1 MYRLVWE
8 FNVQPQRVAEFETV
22 YGADGRWAE
31 FFKLSADYLGT
42 ELYKNV
48 KDSHRFVAVDAW
60 RSRVAYEA
68 FRKSNAVDYATLDT
82 WCRQLLLHE
91 RMLGSTDDGRP

>member
-8 FNVQPQRVAEFETV
+8 FDAKPERVADFEKV
-22 YGADGRWAE
+22 YAIDGRWAT
-31 FFKLSADYLGT
+31 FFKQSPDYLGT

-48 KDSHRFVAVDAW
+48 TNPTRFVAVDTW

-68 FRKSNAVDYATLDT
+68 FRKTKSADYSKLDD
-82 WCRQLLLHE
+82 WCRQLLAHE
-91 RMLGSTDDGRP
+91 RMLGSTDDGRE